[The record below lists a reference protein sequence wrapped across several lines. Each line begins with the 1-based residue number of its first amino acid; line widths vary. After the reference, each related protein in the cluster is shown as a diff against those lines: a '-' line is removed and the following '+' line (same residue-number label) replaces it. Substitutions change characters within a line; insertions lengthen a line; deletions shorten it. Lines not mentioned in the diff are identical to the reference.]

1 MLQSGWEKEAVDVS
15 ERQITFEV
23 SEGLYQRMCEAQAAY
38 AVPSLDEFAR
48 QALEEKLEQLEKRQT
63 YRRELKKLREGIQEA
78 GGLKALGLGET
89 KEEIIESLRRTRQE
103 IFEKEYAHLYR

>member
-1 MLQSGWEKEAVDVS
+1 VS
-15 ERQITFEV
+15 ERQIAFEV
-23 SEGLYQRMCEAQAAY
+23 SEELYRKMQETQVAY

-48 QALEEKLEQLEKRQT
+48 QAIEEKLERLERQQA
-63 YRRELKKLREGIQEA
+63 YRRELEKLRQGIREA

-103 IFEKEYAHLYR
+103 IFEEEYAHLYR

>member
-1 MLQSGWEKEAVDVS
+1 MS
-15 ERQITFEV
+15 ERQISFEV
-23 SEGLYQRMCEAQAAY
+23 SEELYRKMREAQAAY

-48 QALEEKLEQLEKRQT
+48 QALEEKLERLERQQA
-63 YRRELKKLREGIQEA
+63 YRRELEKLRQGIQEA

>member
-1 MLQSGWEKEAVDVS
+1 MVDVS

-23 SEGLYQRMCEAQAAY
+23 SEELYQKMCEAQVAY
-38 AVPSLDEFAR
+38 AVPSLADFAR
-48 QALEEKLEQLEKRQT
+48 QALEEKLEQLEKRQA
-63 YRRELKKLREGIQEA
+63 YRRELGRLRQGIREA

-103 IFEKEYAHLYR
+103 IFEEEYAHLYR